1 MLDFRYPLRKVKI
14 RDGRKWLSLIK
25 EKREMFMTK
34 ICPLCGK
41 TAEASDSNV
50 IEERKLSGILHTA
63 KYAVDL
69 NFRRQMM
76 ILRDLIEII

>member
-25 EKREMFMTK
+25 EKRELFMTK

-41 TAEASDSNV
+41 TAEASDSNA
-50 IEERKLSGILHTA
+50 IEDK
-63 KYAVDL
+63 
-69 NFRRQMM
+69 
-76 ILRDLIEII
+76 EII